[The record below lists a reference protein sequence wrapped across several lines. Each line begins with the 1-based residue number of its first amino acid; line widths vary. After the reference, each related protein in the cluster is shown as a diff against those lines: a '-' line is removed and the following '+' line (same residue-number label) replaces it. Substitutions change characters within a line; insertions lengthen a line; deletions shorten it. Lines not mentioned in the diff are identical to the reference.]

1 MSRPTRRGLK
11 TSELVAREIV
21 RKISDEKLE
30 PGHVLEPEAVMLQ
43 DLGVGRASLRE
54 ALRLLEVQGLV
65 NIKQGPR
72 GGPEVGTVDP
82 ARLGQTLSLFLRM
95 AGATYNDLNEF
106 MMVVYPNLAEL
117 AAERAEPGEAEAAL
131 LPCIAEH
138 DCAFSDP
145 AARRAAERHA
155 NTFHPAVNRLAGNP
169 VLALFAGAV
178 GSIITEHILASI
190 STSEMV
196 EQASDEH
203 RAIAR
208 AIIDGD
214 GPAARREMASHMRN
228 MLDLYRRHVPGML
241 DQPVEWR

>member
-1 MSRPTRRGLK
+1 MNKPRSLK

-21 RKISDEKLE
+21 RRISDRQLR
-30 PGHVLEPEAVMLQ
+30 PGDVLESEAAMLQ
-43 DLGVGRASLRE
+43 ELGVGRASLRE

-65 NIKQGPR
+65 NIRQGPK

-106 MMVVYPNLAEL
+106 MMVVYPKLAEL
-117 AAERAEPGEAEAAL
+117 AALRSTPEEAEAAL
-131 LPCIAEH
+131 MPCIAEH
-138 DCAFSDP
+138 DCSFSDP
-145 AARRAAERHA
+145 VARRKAERHA
-155 NTFHPAVNRLAGNP
+155 NTFHPAVNRLSGNP
-169 VLALFAGAV
+169 VLALFASAV

-190 STSEMV
+190 NTSEMV
-196 EQASDEH
+196 EQASGEH
-203 RAIAR
+203 IAIAR

-214 GPAARREMASHMRN
+214 GAAARDEMTSHMQN

-241 DQPVEWR
+241 DQKVEWR